1 MSKEHLRIVVPIMKK
16 AEGWWAEDYR
26 LPEQALAMLAIP
38 LSDLPWLNLPA
49 ADKQQKGHIPTY
61 DVS

>member
-1 MSKEHLRIVVPIMKK
+1 MKK

-49 ADKQQKGHIPTY
+49 ADKQQNGHIPTY